1 MIVKLKTNNA
11 SVKIPVY
18 AHGPMEDAG
27 MDLYADETV
36 YLRPNEPQ
44 VVKTGLSIELPPG
57 CEAQIR
63 SRSGLALK
71 HGIVVLNSPGTID
84 PSYRGEIGVILCW
97 NGYKQNFNIP
107 FPVEKGTRIAQM
119 VLSRYEP
126 ISLEKAESLSDSE
139 RGSGGFGSTGI
150 R

>member
-1 MIVKLKTNNA
+1 MIVKLKTASA

-18 AHGPMEDAG
+18 AHGPHEDAG
-27 MDLYADETV
+27 MDLHADEDV
-36 YLRPNEPQ
+36 FLRPNEPQ

-71 HGIVVLNSPGTID
+71 NGITVLNSPGTID

-97 NGYKQNFNIP
+97 NGYRQVGDQP
-107 FPVEKGTRIAQM
+107 FVIEKGTRIAQM
-119 VLSRYEP
+119 VVAKYEP
-126 ISLEKAESLSDSE
+126 IRFEQVKELSGTD
-139 RGSGGFGSTGI
+139 RGAAGFGSTGTK
-150 R
+150 

>member
-1 MIVKLKTNNA
+1 MIVKLKTASA
-11 SVKIPVY
+11 SVKVPMY

-27 MDLYADETV
+27 LDLYADETV

-44 VVKTGLSIELPPG
+44 VVKTGLSIELPSG

-97 NGYKQNFNIP
+97 NGYKQVFDQP
-107 FPVEKGTRIAQM
+107 FCIEKGMRIAQM
-119 VLSRYEP
+119 VLARYEP
-126 ISLEKAESLSDSE
+126 IAFEEAKELSDSN
-139 RGSGGFGSTGI
+139 RGSGGFGSTGLK
-150 R
+150 